1 MPTIC
6 PNCLRPVRTG
16 AKYCGFCGT
25 NLFLTAKDES
35 AVLPVSQ
42 EKAGINEKS
51 KKQKQAKPKR
61 FKTSQVVSIISIIL
75 LLLVIVVA
83 LIVRY
88 WAEFSQLVVQILS
101 MLFGR

>member
-6 PNCLRPVRTG
+6 PNCLRLVRTG

-25 NLFLTAKDES
+25 NLFLTTKDES
-35 AVLPVSQ
+35 VALPVSQ
-42 EKAGINEKS
+42 EKASINQKS

-61 FKTSQVVSIISIIL
+61 FRTSQVVSIISIIL
-75 LLLVIVVA
+75 LLLVIVLA

-88 WAEFSQLVVQILS
+88 WSEFSQFVVQILS
-101 MLFGR
+101 LLFGR